1 MAAASPRMPVCGAS
15 PRRSRCSPPPH
26 ESGGLEDCPS
36 GVQALLAYFDC
47 TMLDVGD
54 AHPCHETTTQS
65 PVSAT
70 FELLRVALA
79 AFAFLLLRTSS
90 SGGDAHVARLELAR
104 LGLAQGCHS

>member
-1 MAAASPRMPVCGAS
+1 MAAASPRMPVRGAF
-15 PRRSRCSPPPH
+15 PRGPRCSPPPH
-26 ESGGLEDCPS
+26 ESRGLEDCPS

-79 AFAFLLLRTSS
+79 AIAFSLPRNREQ
-90 SGGDAHVARLELAR
+90 RLSTRAL
-104 LGLAQGCHS
+104 